1 MNLLFDLASS
11 NSQENKNLST
21 VKTNLID
28 DSIKN
33 ESKET
38 NNTNNTTNKFNFIK
52 KKGNTETQ
60 EIKEQLLN
68 NLVDNPRKTKTN
80 LLESFSEGI
89 KSNSNIQ
96 SNSQDT
102 TTNIQIKED
111 TQNTKFSFIKCK
123 KSDLAQSKI

>member
-11 NSQENKNLST
+11 NSQENKNII
-21 VKTNLID
+21 KTNLID

-60 EIKEQLLN
+60 EIKEQFFN
-68 NLVDNPRKTKTN
+68 NLVDNPPKPKIN
-80 LLESFSEGI
+80 LLESLSEGI
-89 KSNSNIQ
+89 KSNSHLQ

-102 TTNIQIKED
+102 TTNIQIKEN
-111 TQNTKFSFIKCK
+111 TQNTKFSFIKSK